1 VPNSTTDVVPFAIH
15 QANAA
20 RRYYALDRQIRRA
33 LESLA
38 PPSTAHRR
46 ALAALLLDGIE
57 K

>member
-1 VPNSTTDVVPFAIH
+1 MPKSTTDVPYAIH

-38 PPSTAHRR
+38 PPSAAHRR
-46 ALAALLLDGIE
+46 ALVALLLDGIE
-57 K
+57 E

>member
-1 VPNSTTDVVPFAIH
+1 MPTSTTDVPYAIH

-20 RRYYALDRQIRRA
+20 RQYYALDRQIRRA

-38 PPSTAHRR
+38 PPSTVHRR
-46 ALAALLLDGIE
+46 ALAALLLDGIQ